1 MSWNYGDIL
10 DAVGAVVPHE
20 KPCLIHDAM
29 DDTQVV
35 SWGDFNRRTNNLAR
49 RFLNRHAQAS
59 DKVAPN
65 SSRQAI
71 RSDLCVTHKRL
82 RDPDFRRNIIF

>member
-10 DAVGAVVPHE
+10 DAVGAVVPAE

-49 RFLNRHAQAS
+49 RFLNRHAQAT
-59 DKVAPN
+59 DKVAFYHAQ
-65 SSRQAI
+65 SSRVPRR
-71 RSDLCVTHKRL
+71 RSVRAS
-82 RDPDFRRNIIF
+82 RRA